1 MGHDL
6 LIVCQSVPNWVTA
19 CFICKSASTMI
30 LLSIPCAC
38 ALCCSLLICIALCFL
53 MNCRQGMAATESPAS
68 VNGEYDPTTDKAR
81 KAKSD
86 DPGWKYGYWANLSNR
101 NR

>member
-1 MGHDL
+1 
-6 LIVCQSVPNWVTA
+6 
-19 CFICKSASTMI
+19 
-30 LLSIPCAC
+30 
-38 ALCCSLLICIALCFL
+38 
-53 MNCRQGMAATESPAS
+53 MATNDSPAS

>member
-1 MGHDL
+1 
-6 LIVCQSVPNWVTA
+6 
-19 CFICKSASTMI
+19 
-30 LLSIPCAC
+30 
-38 ALCCSLLICIALCFL
+38 
-53 MNCRQGMAATESPAS
+53 MATNDSPAS

-101 NR
+101 NEVTCILCGNPQKGGIKRRKQYLAGGYADAKLCESKRLTTKGNERLLGTKQEKEAIVPR